1 MLTFA
6 AALLVGAAQAPAVAA
21 SPVASTAAEAP
32 GSRIKCRKLPVT
44 GSLARFT
51 RECRSIDEWAKLD
64 DQNRESASKM
74 QDRGLT
80 VGCGS
85 SATGC

>member
-6 AALLVGAAQAPAVAA
+6 AAFIMATAQAPAAVPATPA
-21 SPVASTAAEAP
+21 TTENP
-32 GSRIKCRKLPVT
+32 GSKIKCRKLPVT

-51 RECRSIDEWAKLD
+51 RECRTLEEWAKLD
-64 DQNRESASKM
+64 NANRDSATRM
-74 QDRGLT
+74 QDRGLV

-85 SATGC
+85 SPTGC